1 MSFDDLHGSDVDCG
15 DMVRAANEA
24 HGRSGLARL
33 SGGSDAE
40 SRDHGACYGDRERA
54 ADTPTERRNGVC
66 VRRQARPGR
75 DRAGVSARRIANV
88 AVGPIQDASMNVV
101 RGSEGDC
108 VIVTASAPPPFTHS
122 ATSFARIQGDALASV
137 KVDECHAT
145 LATATPR
152 GIWLYDDDK
161 RAIYRAE
168 LAANVAM
175 TVVAFPAG
183 LGECTKIVEVT
194 SLVAL
199 DDNDVWAT
207 ARCDGDGLGE
217 RLLHTEPVGTVD
229 SWPAPP

>member
-1 MSFDDLHGSDVDCG
+1 VQRMKRMGVVVLLGCQ
-15 DMVRAANEA
+15 AAA
-24 HGRSGLARL
+24 
-33 SGGSDAE
+33 
-40 SRDHGACYGDRERA
+40 
-54 ADTPTERRNGVC
+54 TPKVEIT
-66 VRRQARPGR
+66 AP
-75 DRAGVSARRIANV
+75 ATATVSAPQTPPPSV
-88 AVGPIQDASMNVV
+88 ATAFAFVGKLAPGVTAQAFRLGASRTWPVGPIQDASMNVV

-183 LGECTKIVEVT
+183 LGECTKIVEIT